1 MVQSDLGWVLP
12 QLFWVDGVTSEDVD
26 EEVVGRSV
34 KCKKGLDGSGLE
46 EVSAPVREKYQRR
59 FQNEVG
65 ISKAAA
71 KTLQIT
77 NVPIK

>member
-26 EEVVGRSV
+26 EDVVGRSV

-46 EVSAPVREKYQRR
+46 EVSAP
-59 FQNEVG
+59 
-65 ISKAAA
+65 
-71 KTLQIT
+71 LQQGLS
-77 NVPIK
+77 